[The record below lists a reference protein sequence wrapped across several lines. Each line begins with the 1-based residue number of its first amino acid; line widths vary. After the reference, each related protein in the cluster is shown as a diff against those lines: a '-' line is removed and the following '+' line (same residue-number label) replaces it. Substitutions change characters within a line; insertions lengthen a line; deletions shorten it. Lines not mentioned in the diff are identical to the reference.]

1 MAMISIRNKRSL
13 CELNV
18 PFDNAPITYNR
29 FAMPEGSIVQGR
41 DVSGSFF
48 YPVVAEVDA
57 GDADYCIARY
67 PANYNVELNKT
78 KIEDGIVQRDRVLA
92 KPYEVIAAIS
102 AASESVRNKMIKEGY
117 EEEEVKKE
125 KSIEKPAELK
135 KEKDED
141 LGEEI

>member
-1 MAMISIRNKRSL
+1 MAMKSIRNKRSL

-29 FAMPEGSIVQGR
+29 FAMPEGSIVQGK

-92 KPYEVIAAIS
+92 KPYEIIEAIS
-102 AASESVRNKMIKEGY
+102 ASEIVREAMIKEGY
-117 EEEEVKKE
+117 REEEVKKE
-125 KSIEKPAELK
+125 KSIEKSAELK
-135 KEKDED
+135 KDKDED

>member
-1 MAMISIRNKRSL
+1 MAMKSIRNKRSL

-29 FAMPEGSIVQGR
+29 FAMPEGSIVQGK

-92 KPYEVIAAIS
+92 KPYEIIEAIS
-102 AASESVRNKMIKEGY
+102 ASEIVREAMIKEGY
-117 EEEEVKKE
+117 REEEVKKE
-125 KSIEKPAELK
+125 KSIEKSAKLK
-135 KEKDED
+135 KDKDED

>member
-1 MAMISIRNKRSL
+1 MAMKSIRNKRSL

-92 KPYEVIAAIS
+92 KPYEIIEAIS
-102 AASESVRNKMIKEGY
+102 ASEIVREAMIKEGY
-117 EEEEVKKE
+117 REEEVKKE
-125 KSIEKPAELK
+125 KSIEKSAELK
-135 KEKDED
+135 KDKDED

>member
-29 FAMPEGSIVQGR
+29 FVMPEGSIVQGK
-41 DVSGSFF
+41 DVSGATF
-48 YPVVAEVDA
+48 YPMVAEADA
-57 GDADYCIARY
+57 GDANYCIARY

-92 KPYEVIAAIS
+92 KPYEVIEAIS
-102 AASESVRNKMIKEGY
+102 ASEIVREAMIKEGY
-117 EEEEVKKE
+117 REEEVKKE
-125 KSIEKPAELK
+125 KSIEKSAELK
-135 KEKDED
+135 KDRDED